1 MAYIGREPQI
11 GNYQVCDAISV
22 VNGQAAYTMQ
32 VSSVNVIP
40 ESVNHMIVSLNG
52 VIQNPGSSYTISSST
67 ITFSSNL
74 ATGDSID
81 FIYLL
86 GNTLDLGTPS
96 DSTVTSAKLSGN
108 LVTPGTLDVN
118 GQELILDADADTSI
132 TADTDDQIDIKVAG
146 ADDFRITANTF
157 TALSGSG
164 IVVPDGGLTLG
175 STAVSSTA
183 AELNLLDGVSGLVQ
197 ADLTKLAAVDATAA
211 ELNIVDGGTSAT
223 STTIAD
229 ADRVVLNDNGTMVQ
243 AAVTDL
249 KTYIGGGIEGAHQ
262 WRLSADQNDLD
273 NGDHITTNWEQ
284 ADTYGYGGIG
294 TAMSQSSGIFTF
306 PATGIWLIT
315 HNVTFNDA
323 TEQNHMACII
333 TATTDNSSY
342 NSVAISKTSLKLIN
356 SSTTNAAASAQHI
369 FDVTNTTT
377 HKIRFATGAEN
388 NGYNV
393 NGNSGANYTSA
404 TFIRLGDT

>member
-1 MAYIGREPQI
+1 MAYIGREPQT
-11 GNYQVCDAISV
+11 GNYQICDAISV

-32 VSSVNVIP
+32 VSSTNVIP

-52 VIQNPGSSYTISSST
+52 VIQKPGSSYTIASST

-86 GNTLDLGTPS
+86 GNVLDLGTPS
-96 DSTVTSAKLSGN
+96 DSTVTTAKLSGN

-164 IVVPDGGLTLG
+164 VVIPDSGLTLG
-175 STAVSSTA
+175 STAVTSTA

-197 ADLTKLAAVDATAA
+197 ADLTKLAAVDSTAA

-249 KTYIGGGIEGAHQ
+249 KTYIGGGISEVDQ
-262 WRLSADQNDLD
+262 WRVSANVNQNTG
-273 NGDHITTNWEQ
+273 GDMSSNWERN
-284 ADTYGYGGIG
+284 DGTGFTYIG
-294 TAMSQSSGIFTF
+294 TGLSESSGIFSF
-306 PATGIWLIT
+306 PSTGKYLI
-315 HNVTFNDA
+315 NF
-323 TEQNHMACII
+323 QMALQLHGGDTNAEVILYL
-333 TATTDNSSY
+333 TTNNSSY
-342 NSVAISKTSLKLIN
+342 SSVAYGLAGNGGSSDNTRGTVAN
-356 SSTTNAAASAQHI
+356 SHI
-369 FDVTNTTT
+369 FDVTNTTNCKFKFVT
-377 HKIRFATGAEN
+377 
-388 NGYNV
+388 
-393 NGNSGANYTSA
+393 SGFSTS
-404 TFIRLGDT
+404 TLVVGDSSTQISGFWVIRLGDT